1 ITSKSEFLQNKYL
14 DISLKKDLS
23 KDKKVLE
30 IYSDLPEPI
39 LSEYN
44 FFKGIKGGKLLFTS
58 LFDDNESLS
67 ILTIENF
74 KLVDAPAFAKLLSLA
89 DFSGMGD
96 LLSGEGLTFD
106 KLEIKFTDN
115 KNIMRVEELYAV
127 GPSISV
133 LMDGFIEQKTKLIS
147 LRGTMVPAKELN
159 KLISKIPILG
169 NILIGKEIGEGIFGV
184 SFKIK
189 GKPKKLKTT
198 VNPIKTLTPRFIT
211 RALEKR
217 KKN

>member
-1 ITSKSEFLQNKYL
+1 M
-14 DISLKKDLS
+14 
-23 KDKKVLE
+23 
-30 IYSDLPEPI
+30 
-39 LSEYN
+39 
-44 FFKGIKGGKLLFTS
+44 
-58 LFDDNESLS
+58 FDDNESLS
-67 ILTIENF
+67 ILTIEDF